1 MLLFAIAAVTKSFS
15 SYGMLSPD
23 GKCHSF
29 DDRANG
35 YVRADGVGAILLE
48 SDALGEGRGIASLLG
63 TGSNSDG
70 SKAKVKL
77 MTSVT
82 LYCVV
87 V

>member
-1 MLLFAIAAVTKSFS
+1 
-15 SYGMLSPD
+15 MLSPD

-48 SDALGEGRGIASLLG
+48 SPSLGAGRGVASLLG

-70 SKAKVKL
+70 TKPKVSP
-77 MTSVT
+77 SV
-82 LYCVV
+82 LPICCVCPQV
-87 V
+87 IPYLLDLSS